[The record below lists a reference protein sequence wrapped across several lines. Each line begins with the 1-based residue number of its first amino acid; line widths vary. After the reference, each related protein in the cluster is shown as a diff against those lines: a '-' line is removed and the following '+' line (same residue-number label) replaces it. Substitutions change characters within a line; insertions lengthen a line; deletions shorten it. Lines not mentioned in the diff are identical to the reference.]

1 MRYMN
6 LHKEEELFEW
16 AVQMTAEK
24 LAIAMNIVEKD
35 YYVTLYLKEL
45 VKRIPM
51 LVFKGGTSLS
61 KCHKVIDRFSED
73 IDLSLNVDRATEGQR
88 KSFKKA
94 ILEINT
100 EFGFELN
107 NEDNVRGRREFNR
120 YEITYPSVFNI
131 NILKPF
137 LYIET
142 SLFMRAYPVEV
153 KKADSY
159 IYQFLCSEK
168 KEDLIEEFGL
178 EPFDI
183 CVQQLNRTMVDKLF
197 AIGDYYLAER
207 VKGYSRHIYDIYRL
221 FPMVAFDEEFK
232 GLIAE
237 VRATR
242 KDHQA
247 CLSARDDIDMNKL
260 LQKIADEN
268 YYKSD
273 YERITQALIFDTVD
287 YETALK
293 KLKEIISFHLF

>member
-1 MRYMN
+1 MN

-107 NEDNVRGRREFNR
+107 NEDNVRSRREFNR

-159 IYQFLCSEK
+159 IYQFLCSKK

-197 AIGDYYLAER
+197 AIGDYYWAER

-237 VRATR
+237 VRVTR
-242 KDHQA
+242 KNHQA

-273 YERITQALIFDTVD
+273 YERIRW
-287 YETALK
+287 
-293 KLKEIISFHLF
+293 

>member
-1 MRYMN
+1 MN

>member
-1 MRYMN
+1 MN

-73 IDLSLNVDRATEGQR
+73 IDLSLNVDKATEGQR

-107 NEDNVRGRREFNR
+107 NEDNVRSRREFNR

-159 IYQFLCSEK
+159 IYQFLCLEK

-287 YETALK
+287 YETTLK